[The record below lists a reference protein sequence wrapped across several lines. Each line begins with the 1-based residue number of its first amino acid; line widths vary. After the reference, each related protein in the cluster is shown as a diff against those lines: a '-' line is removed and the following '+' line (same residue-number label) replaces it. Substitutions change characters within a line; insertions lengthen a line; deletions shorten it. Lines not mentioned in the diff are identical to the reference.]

1 MKKTILFLL
10 FFSFYFESISQIDAK
25 YCNYGDKNDF
35 LLVMLSLFPDGSYQ
49 LEITDMAIEDQ
60 PVYLFIS
67 MGCYIEDKNGRYVL
81 TDSYNN
87 EIYVIKEG
95 PIPAVNFGKNAPI
108 YLQSKRLF
116 FLGKTGLFTKENTFY
131 ATWSYFSRK
140 EMHEYLKNNRTKYRI
155 SNGTYLSVS
164 DIDFSLTIQ
173 NKEYILQA
181 ECFPHTS
188 LTLSRGRIRHYKNIL
203 ILKDENGCVF
213 YVIVSKDGILLK
225 YNNGYELL
233 KRYNVPQN

>member
-60 PVYLFIS
+60 PVDLFIS

-87 EIYVIKEG
+87 E
-95 PIPAVNFGKNAPI
+95 
-108 YLQSKRLF
+108 
-116 FLGKTGLFTKENTFY
+116 
-131 ATWSYFSRK
+131 
-140 EMHEYLKNNRTKYRI
+140 M
-155 SNGTYLSVS
+155 
-164 DIDFSLTIQ
+164 
-173 NKEYILQA
+173 
-181 ECFPHTS
+181 TS
-188 LTLSRGRIRHYKNIL
+188 PK
-203 ILKDENGCVF
+203 
-213 YVIVSKDGILLK
+213 
-225 YNNGYELL
+225 
-233 KRYNVPQN
+233 